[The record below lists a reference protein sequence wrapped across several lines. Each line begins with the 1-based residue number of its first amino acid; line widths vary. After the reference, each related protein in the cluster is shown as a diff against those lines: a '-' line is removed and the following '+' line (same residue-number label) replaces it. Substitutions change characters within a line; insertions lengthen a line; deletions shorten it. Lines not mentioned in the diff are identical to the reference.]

1 MLQKYLQAQV
11 IMRRNKFTFDSLV
24 HSQSIVW
31 PFIITGFLTNVA
43 SAIFHAIFVIG
54 ADLGVK

>member
-1 MLQKYLQAQV
+1 
-11 IMRRNKFTFDSLV
+11 MRTNNFTFDSLV